1 MPFKAVYSL
10 AYTIL
15 ITSVTCYL
23 CLSWANYHSSP
34 TLVTAFWPV
43 QVVVTMVA
51 AYYITG
57 DVLHSVQ
64 YIGVFLIVAGLFG
77 VVYATH
83 KVRLICAVHIFISH
97 NLLCV

>member
-1 MPFKAVYSL
+1 
-10 AYTIL
+10 
-15 ITSVTCYL
+15 
-23 CLSWANYHSSP
+23 
-34 TLVTAFWPV
+34 
-43 QVVVTMVA
+43 MVA

-83 KVRLICAVHIFISH
+83 KEQKLILMSKQIV
-97 NLLCV
+97 